1 MIGFYTKFTT
11 KEGDRDALIALLSEA
26 AASMDTVQGSRM
38 YIVNKDMKDAS
49 ATWVT
54 EIWDSSEAHAA
65 SLQMEGAKELIGKAP
80 PLLTARPEQIQLLP
94 VSGKGI

>member
-11 KEGDRDALIALLSEA
+11 KEGDRERLIELLLRA
-26 AASMDTVQGSRM
+26 AASMDTVQGSQM

-65 SLQMEGAKELIGKAP
+65 SLGTEGAEELIGKAL
-80 PLLTARPEQIQLLP
+80 PLLTARPEQIQL
-94 VSGKGI
+94 